1 MALRFQTRLSLAMSL
16 LIAVAI
22 IAMAILMLWA
32 GVSMIAN
39 HYNEMGVTVTKLAT
53 RNIEYGAALPD
64 RVMERVGEQMVVSG
78 LLISELVAV
87 AEGKAGMKPEEIS
100 AMLRNV
106 RSRSAEVRGYPLVDD
121 LWVTDEQGKEYIG
134 ANEITGFQFSPNPE
148 QAPQSHV
155 FYSLLSPGAKPII
168 QEFQPRDEDGKAFE
182 YVGVGGVD
190 KPRIIQVG
198 AGEGLLQGIQK
209 EFSVQNVVDR
219 FFPDLDATRMMVVD
233 KDGTVIAAA
242 GRKDLPEE
250 SLQDPEVRDFCKVFL
265 SQQERPFVAR
275 AFGREFGV
283 ATRLQRDGNAPP
295 MALFIQHRT
304 EEGFQLVRD
313 TFHYVLGLT
322 VVTIGGA
329 VILIMVLSSGFS
341 RPIRQLAEG
350 ARQFGQGNL
359 DYRIRLD
366 SRDEMQSLAQAFNS
380 MAESLQERMRE
391 LESETK
397 RRERLESELAIAAEM
412 QRALLPESPPLL
424 PGLELCGWS
433 QPAREVGGDFY
444 DYFDRGPGRIGVAIG
459 DATGKGLS
467 AAMLTSECW
476 STLRALASDVES
488 LAELLART
496 NVALCNAV
504 GVSGRFVTL
513 FAMEIDVSR
522 GILRYAQGGHNPP
535 LLLGMD
541 PARQLLLSSSAGL
554 PLGVDRHCAFEE
566 HVVSLEPG
574 DTIVLYSDG
583 ITEARGSND
592 LLYGD
597 KRLQNELRRLCGL
610 PVQDVLASIRSD
622 VESYL
627 GGLDLSDDITLVTV
641 RFSGVGDP
649 GGVPTS

>member
-22 IAMAILMLWA
+22 SAMAILTLWA
-32 GVSMIAN
+32 GISLIVD
-39 HYNEMGVTVTKLAT
+39 HYNAMGVTVTKLAT

-64 RVMERVGEQMVVSG
+64 RVMERVGEQMVVSA

-87 AEGKAGMKPEEIS
+87 AEGKAGMTPEEVS
-100 AMLRNV
+100 AMLRGV
-106 RSRSAEVRGYPLVDD
+106 RDRSADVRGYPLVDD
-121 LWVTDEQGKEYIG
+121 MWVTDESGKEYIG
-134 ANEITGFQFSPNPE
+134 ANEVTGFQFSPDP
-148 QAPQSHV
+148 AKSPQSHI
-155 FYSLLSPGAKPII
+155 FYSLLTPGTKPII
-168 QEFQPRDEDGKAFE
+168 QEFQPRDEDGKTFE

-198 AGEGLLQGIQK
+198 AGERLLQGIQT

-233 KDGTVIAAA
+233 RKGAVIAAA
-242 GRKDLPEE
+242 GRSGLSQEM
-250 SLQDPEVRDFCKVFL
+250 LQDPEVRDFCKGFL
-265 SQQERPFVAR
+265 AQNTNPFLAR

-283 ATRLQRDGNAPP
+283 ATRLKGAGDAPP

-313 TFHYVLGLT
+313 TFFYLLGLT
-322 VVTIGGA
+322 VVTIGVA
-329 VILIMVLSSGFS
+329 VVLIMVLSNGFS

-350 ARQFGQGNL
+350 ARQFGEGNL
-359 DYRIRLD
+359 AYRIRLD

-380 MAESLQERMRE
+380 MADSLQERMCE
-391 LESETK
+391 LETATK
-397 RRERLESELAIAAEM
+397 HRERLESELAIAAEM
-412 QRALLPESPPLL
+412 QRALLPEFPPEIA
-424 PGLELCGWS
+424 GLDLSGWS

-444 DYFDRGPGRIGVAIG
+444 DYFAVGPGRIRVVIG

-476 STLRALASDVES
+476 STLRALAADVTS
-488 LAELLART
+488 LADLLART
-496 NVALCNAV
+496 NVAMCDAV

-513 FAMEIDVSR
+513 FAMEVDTGR

-535 LLLGMD
+535 VLLGIA
-541 PARQLLLSSSAGL
+541 PERRLLLSCPVGL
-554 PLGVDRHCAFEE
+554 PLGVDRHCEFRE
-566 HVVSLEPG
+566 HEVPLLPG

-597 KRLQNELRRLCGL
+597 KRLHEELRRLCGL
-610 PVQDVLASIRSD
+610 SATDVLARIRSD
-622 VESYL
+622 VETHL
-627 GGLDLSDDITLVTV
+627 GGLDLTDDITLVTV
-641 RFSGVGDP
+641 CYSGAG
-649 GGVPTS
+649 T